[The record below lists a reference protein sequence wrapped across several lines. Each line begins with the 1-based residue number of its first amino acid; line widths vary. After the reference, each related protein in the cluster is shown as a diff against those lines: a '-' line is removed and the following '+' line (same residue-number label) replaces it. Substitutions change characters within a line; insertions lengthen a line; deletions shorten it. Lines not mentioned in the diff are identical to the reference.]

1 MTLPPRPAL
10 PAVTRVRVPPVKSQ
24 GIKTRIVPLIMASI
38 RWDGQGRWIEPF
50 LGSGVVAFNVLP
62 QRALLGDTNVHV
74 VALYQAIQ
82 AGRIG
87 ARTVAAHLAQEGAKL
102 LAGGEDHYYAVRDR
116 FNAGG
121 NPLDFLFLNRAC
133 FNGLMRFNR
142 RGGFN
147 VPFCRKPERFRAALV
162 TKVANQVAWVEQVLA
177 GRDWVFQVADWADT
191 LGAAGAGDFVYAD
204 PPYAG
209 RHTDYFNRWSDGEAD
224 RLAAALRGLPA
235 GFACSMWLENRYR
248 RNDAVARWFAGYP
261 VFTWEHFYHLGAT
274 ETLRNAMREALV
286 VSPGYAVAGGVPC
299 GAAPLPVVGAE
310 VGWTAPLE

>member
-1 MTLPPRPAL
+1 MVFPLTL

-38 RWDGQGRWIEPF
+38 RWDGQGRWVEPF

-62 QRALLGDTNVHV
+62 RRALLADTNVHI

-82 AGRIG
+82 AGRID
-87 ARTVAAHLAQEGAKL
+87 ARSVAAHLAQEGARL
-102 LAGGEDHYYAVRDR
+102 LAEGEAHYYAVRDR
-116 FNAGG
+116 FNAEG

-162 TKVANQVAWVEQVLA
+162 TKVANQVAWVGQVLA

-191 LGAAGAGDFVYAD
+191 LGAAGAADFVYAD

-209 RHTDYFNRWSDGEAD
+209 RHADYFNRWSDGEAD
-224 RLAAALRGLPA
+224 RLAAALRGLA
-235 GFACSMWLENRYR
+235 GGFACSMWLENRYR
-248 RNDAVARWFAGYP
+248 RNAALARWFAGFP
-261 VFTWEHFYHLGAT
+261 LFTWEHFYHLGAT

-286 VSPGYAVAGGVPC
+286 VSPGHAVE
-299 GAAPLPVVGAE
+299 AALVLPGE
-310 VGWTAPLE
+310 